1 MSVEAITWAL
11 KTDTGSATSK
21 AILLVL
27 ANYADIHG
35 VCWPSFEKVAKR
47 AECSVSSVQRAVCA
61 MEEKGLLQRERLRR
75 QDGQWGAYRIILAM
89 PVGAVEEICDS
100 VEEDDFDPPVN
111 LPAGVKHPP
120 VNLTAGQ
127 SDHRSNT
134 TEPPVKLTGLEPN
147 KLSSLRSE
155 RNISGGVDARADEA
169 RETSWPSRLREA
181 QGRAGASLN
190 LTAGGAH
197 TFAELRRLCEPVT
210 GPPCDWD
217 RDVTPAIDEV
227 AASFAARG
235 QQFRS
240 WSIIHDA
247 ALRNRDRRLA
257 GLPDPQ
263 EPVHAQHQPARL
275 NPRRPRSGA
284 DVAID
289 LAREFAAAERA
300 KGVG

>member
-1 MSVEAITWAL
+1 VSVEAITWAL
-11 KTDTGSATSK
+11 KTDTGSATFK

-35 VCWPSFEKVAKR
+35 VCWPSFEAVAKR
-47 AECSVSSVQRAVCA
+47 AECSVSTVQRAVCT
-61 MEEKGLLQRERLRR
+61 MEEKGLLQRTRLRR
-75 QDGQWGAYRIILAM
+75 QDGQWGAYKIHLAM
-89 PVGAVEEICDS
+89 PAGAVEEICDTP
-100 VEEDDFDPPVN
+100 EEDDFDPPVN
-111 LPAGVKHPP
+111 LTAGVKHPP
-120 VNLTAGQ
+120 VNLTTGQ

-155 RNISGGVDARADEA
+155 RTISGGVEARAGEV
-169 RETSWPSRLREA
+169 RETFWPSRLREA

-197 TFAELRRLCEPVT
+197 TFAELRRLCEPAT
-210 GPPCDWD
+210 GHPCDWD
-217 RDVTPAIDEV
+217 LDVLPAVDEL
-227 AASFAARG
+227 AGSFAARG

-240 WSIIHDA
+240 WSIVHDA

-257 GLPDPQ
+257 GLPDPK
-263 EPVHAQHQPARL
+263 ELPRDQHQPAR
-275 NPRRPRSGA
+275 RDSGRPRSSI
-284 DVAID
+284 DVAAD